1 MPQQNKDAQ
10 LNNAKKNVSKCTYF
24 FSDRTQEKLGLKP
37 QKIANKQLKNS
48 KPIKYS
54 TVFVVDKQ
62 NLLFPEEELKGASG
76 APVELVVLEEAKEK
90 VENQKSNKSKWLNLA
105 FFVLNIIILAG
116 ILIYQSTTFGVVS
129 LDVLKENARFS
140 ILFFTILLFVVI
152 MLLEA
157 LRTHILLYKATRQF
171 RPFLCYKASA
181 ISRYYD
187 CVTPFASGGQP
198 FEIFYL
204 NSRGVHGGIAT
215 SVPLTKAMYN
225 NVAFILVSVIV
236 LICNSKI
243 FTGQEQNVIIIWGI
257 ISLCISCL
265 ILLILILFA
274 ISKRIMPKILMSCL
288 RLGKRMHFVKDERVL
303 FSKCM
308 RTILEYQKS
317 TKHYI
322 ANVWITLGSV
332 LCSATIIIVKAFI
345 PVMLYWAFH
354 VNVTAEV
361 VIEILSK
368 FILVELATKYIPI
381 PGGSGVA
388 EISFSALFMA
398 LFTDGT
404 LFWAMLFWRIMNYFI
419 YLLQGM
425 IVLIYDF
432 AYGNKKNKAFK
443 IKLAEKEQE
452 ILKRTK
458 HAKINKNNI
467 KQK

>member
-1 MPQQNKDAQ
+1 MAEIRKEELN
-10 LNNAKKNVSKCTYF
+10 NNAKGLQSGKYF
-24 FSDRTQEKLGLKP
+24 FSDRTQEKQPYKP
-37 QKIANKQLKNS
+37 QKIANRQLKNS
-48 KPIKYS
+48 NPIKYS
-54 TVFVVDKQ
+54 TVFMVDKQ
-62 NLLFPEEELKGASG
+62 NLLFTEEEIIESE
-76 APVELVVLEEAKEK
+76 APNVGLVALEEAKEK
-90 VENQKSNKSKWLNLA
+90 VEQQKTSKIQKLNWA
-105 FFVLNIIILAG
+105 FFALNILILAA

-140 ILFFTILLFVVI
+140 ILFYTLLLFVVI
-152 MLLEA
+152 MLIESF
-157 LRTHILLYKATRQF
+157 RTHILLYKATRQF

-225 NVAFILVSVIV
+225 NVAFILVSVFV

-265 ILLILILFA
+265 ILLILVLFA
-274 ISKRIMPKILMSCL
+274 ISKRVMPRILMSCL
-288 RLGKRMHFVKDERVL
+288 KLGKRMHFVKDERVL
-303 FSKCM
+303 FSKYM
-308 RTILEYQKS
+308 RTILEFQKS

-332 LCSATIIIVKAFI
+332 LCAAAIIIVKAFI

-354 VNVTAEV
+354 TEATGEII
-361 VIEILSK
+361 IEILSK

-388 EISFSALFMA
+388 EISFSALFA
-398 LFTDGT
+398 TLFNDGT
-404 LFWAMLFWRIMNYFI
+404 LFWAMLFFRILNYFI
-419 YLLQGM
+419 YLLQGV
-425 IVLIYDF
+425 IVLVYDF
-432 AYGNKKNKAFK
+432 AYGNKKNKEYK
-443 IKLAEKEQE
+443 KKLALKEKEIMQ
-452 ILKRTK
+452 RTK
-458 HAKINKNNI
+458 RAKINKTNI
-467 KQK
+467 K

>member
-1 MPQQNKDAQ
+1 MSEQNSNPQ
-10 LNNAKKNVSKCTYF
+10 LNNNPKKPKSGIYYF
-24 FSDRTQEKLGLKP
+24 VDRTQEKNDFKP
-37 QKIANKQLKNS
+37 QKIANRQLKNN

-54 TVFVVDKQ
+54 TVFMVDKQ
-62 NLLFPEEELKGASG
+62 NLLFPEEELIKTTDGFG
-76 APVELVVLEEAKEK
+76 ITTLEEAKEK
-90 VENQKSNKSKWLNLA
+90 VEEQKTNKSKWTNLI
-105 FFVLNIIILAG
+105 FFVLNIAVLAG
-116 ILIYQSTTFGVVS
+116 ILIYQSSTFGVVS
-129 LDVLKENARFS
+129 LEVLKENAKFS
-140 ILFFTILLFVVI
+140 ILFFTLLLFVLI
-152 MLLEA
+152 MLLET
-157 LRTHILLYKATRQF
+157 LRTHILLYKATKQF

-181 ISRYYD
+181 ICRYYD

-265 ILLILILFA
+265 ILLVLVLFS
-274 ISKRIMPKILMSCL
+274 ISKRIMHKILMSCL
-288 RLGKRMHFVKDERVL
+288 RLGKRIKLVKDERLL
-303 FSKCM
+303 FAKCM
-308 RTILEYQKS
+308 RPILEFQKS

-322 ANVWITLGSV
+322 ANIWITIGSV

-345 PVMLYWAFH
+345 PVMLYWAF
-354 VNVTAEV
+354 NTNLTGEII
-361 VIEILSK
+361 IEILSK

-404 LFWAMLFWRIMNYFI
+404 LFWAMLFWRIMSYFI

-425 IVLIYDF
+425 IILVYDF

-443 IKLAEKEQE
+443 IKLIEREKE

-458 HAKINKNNI
+458 RAKINTKNL
-467 KQK
+467 K